1 MQQCRKL
8 RFGHRKMS
16 DVLAHAL
23 NLFIRPKLETL
34 FDKTPNEFD
43 SFEGVLNSP
52 LPEFLFKEI
61 GDNIPAEMLKENF
74 RTDGAHPPIP
84 NARSDYRLVWRC
96 DA

>member
-8 RFGHRKMS
+8 RVGHRKMS
-16 DVLAHAL
+16 DPNSLDRSSKPCS
-23 NLFIRPKLETL
+23 IKLLTSL
-34 FDKTPNEFD
+34 TASKVCF
-43 SFEGVLNSP
+43 NSP

-74 RTDGAHPPIP
+74 RTYGAHPPIP
-84 NARSDYRLVWRC
+84 NAWSDYRLVWSC